1 MRRRNEP
8 ALERTKRLER
18 NANIAVTLAI
28 LGALGLTMWGMS

>member
-8 ALERTKRLER
+8 AADRAKRLER
-18 NANIAVTLAI
+18 NANIVVTLAI